1 MTTAK
6 HHSSVT
12 VMVSDRGSAYLGIFL
27 VFLMVVLSLTFFI
40 YRIPKKAAAVH
51 KEQKSQR
58 IFLKNK
64 RLKHS
69 KLFLFPLHSK
79 HFLLLHYP
87 KCLASQKMAKRSL
100 REKRS

>member
-1 MTTAK
+1 MTTVK

-27 VFLMVVLSLTFFI
+27 MFLMVALSLSFFI
-40 YRIPKKAAAVH
+40 YKIPKKNLTSS
-51 KEQKSQR
+51 KEPKSQR
-58 IFLKNK
+58 FFLKNK

-87 KCLASQKMAKRSL
+87 KSLASQKIAKRSL
-100 REKRS
+100 QDKRA